1 MGKGGAI
8 YIYICIFTNK
18 SIYIYIYIYVYI
30 NIWYPPKTHIFAE
43 FTDMCDVLLFIS
55 MFGILIFLASIL
67 NLKSSRVD
75 FDKNESR
82 LKIVWCLKKTFKKE

>member
-1 MGKGGAI
+1 MYIYK
-8 YIYICIFTNK
+8 YIYIHIYIHT
-18 SIYIYIYIYVYI
+18 YIYIYIYVYI
-30 NIWYPPKTHIFAE
+30 NIWYPPKTHIFSE

-55 MFGILIFLASIL
+55 MFGSLIFLASIL

-82 LKIVWCLKKTFKKE
+82 LKIVWCLEKKTRLKRKS